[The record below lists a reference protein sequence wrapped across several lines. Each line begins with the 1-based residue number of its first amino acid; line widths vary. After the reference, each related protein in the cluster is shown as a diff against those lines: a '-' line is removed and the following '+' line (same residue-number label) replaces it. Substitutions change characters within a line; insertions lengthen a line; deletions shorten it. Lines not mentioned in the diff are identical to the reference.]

1 MCANIWKGS
10 PLDSLKC
17 QCASFQMHSFN
28 GKDTLI
34 IQHPSLLKFD
44 FLFHLHRC
52 LENGHYDLYQ
62 CQGSQCFCTDCAGLK
77 IEGYENFGRHEVDSS
92 KCKCARERVRLLH
105 ANRSFMLLRLA
116 NFLFDHTRQIV
127 YFAALWMLQIHEI
140 EWLPKWPG
148 ALRER
153 VSKRTVKQVGKYSKS
168 CSFTLECVPIF
179 KFLHCNH
186 FHFSFASCFI
196 IC

>member
-105 ANRSFMLLRLA
+105 ANWSFDRK
-116 NFLFDHTRQIV
+116 TQIMYV
-127 YFAALWMLQIHEI
+127 TA
-140 EWLPKWPG
+140 PRK
-148 ALRER
+148 
-153 VSKRTVKQVGKYSKS
+153 
-168 CSFTLECVPIF
+168 
-179 KFLHCNH
+179 
-186 FHFSFASCFI
+186 FSFWPHEANSLFCCTMNAANTWDWMI
-196 IC
+196 T